1 MNNSSDAMKSIGKK
15 MEDVQRYWK
24 YGIVD
29 SALGHLYGGLRV
41 ENEIQSQRCCDCNVF
56 YGGMQTRLGTLQ

>member
-1 MNNSSDAMKSIGKK
+1 

-29 SALGHLYGGLRV
+29 SALGHLYGGLWV